1 VQLQRVRKKTNG
13 GTQAPL
19 HFAARTGATGGA
31 TEAAGTGGTG
41 AAVTATGAAGT
52 GGTGAATGAAR
63 TGGTGAAAGAAQAAP
78 PEIACCCK
86 NTVKAS
92 LKAS

>member
-1 VQLQRVRKKTNG
+1 MQLQRVRKKTNG

-52 GGTGAATGAAR
+52 GGTGAA
-63 TGGTGAAAGAAQAAP
+63 AGAAQAAP

>member
-63 TGGTGAAAGAAQAAP
+63 TGGTGAAQAAP

-86 NTVKAS
+86 NTVKAL

>member
-1 VQLQRVRKKTNG
+1 MQLQRVRKKTNG

-31 TEAAGTGGTG
+31 TE
-41 AAVTATGAAGT
+41 AAGT

-86 NTVKAS
+86 NTVKAL